1 MSFRFI
7 PRWAI
12 ALLVAIP
19 AVGVGLT
26 ISSAAASSPTTVFY
40 ACLKGGTL
48 SSVKTAP
55 HACRAGFTSVTW
67 GAAGP
72 QGPKGSPGPSSNTCT
87 TPPAPSLNYSDCD
100 FSSGVDFKYADLQS
114 ASFNGAVMPSSD
126 FFYAQ
131 LQGANLSGVTA
142 TSANFIDTALTDAN
156 LFDGSFGYSA
166 FYASNL
172 TGANLRSADFDH
184 TNLGQSLLV
193 HVNFAYANLLGM
205 LSLGATI
212 TGDTWFDTICPDGTN
227 SADYTPQTCVGH
239 GM

>member
-1 MSFRFI
+1 
-7 PRWAI
+7 
-12 ALLVAIP
+12 
-19 AVGVGLT
+19 
-26 ISSAAASSPTTVFY
+26 
-40 ACLKGGTL
+40 
-48 SSVKTAP
+48 
-55 HACRAGFTSVTW
+55 
-67 GAAGP
+67 
-72 QGPKGSPGPSSNTCT
+72 
-87 TPPAPSLNYSDCD
+87 
-100 FSSGVDFKYADLQS
+100 
-114 ASFNGAVMPSSD
+114 MPSSD

-227 SADYTPQTCVGH
+227 SADYNPQTCVGH